1 MFGEDPKQA
10 MIAQETAE
18 EVRKRPARRC
28 PHLWRGVYLF
38 LSSKKEKG
46 RKADRAQLYVKKGGR
61 VFVVSSDP
69 ATLKAA
75 QRDLEDCQAQCEA
88 FVLKA
93 KANGKELDPRH
104 FSPEEKEA
112 FDLSDEKEWQ
122 AWVKNEVVQEL
133 SASEARKIPRERIFA
148 IPARLVRIN
157 KAQPGQAG
165 LMAKSRIVLPG
176 HLDPDMVNVR
186 TDAPTTQMSAV
197 RLASTLG
204 MKFGWGFLLFDVS
217 TAFLSGK
224 TVDRDLYVKPPRDLK
239 CVDPAVL
246 WKILKSAYGLSEA
259 TRLWYIQARELLR
272 KCGFE
277 EIPWAPA
284 TFIKKRAGKVVAIL
298 CLHVD
303 DGFVTGKKGREL
315 EEAKKEI
322 NPAFRKRGYINVV
335 QTPEDE
341 IEEARRSAIRKAQR
355 ERRKARMKSS

>member
-1 MFGEDPKQA
+1 M
-10 MIAQETAE
+10 
-18 EVRKRPARRC
+18 
-28 PHLWRGVYLF
+28 
-38 LSSKKEKG
+38 
-46 RKADRAQLYVKKGGR
+46 KKGGR

-133 SASEARKIPRERIFA
+133 SASEAKKIPRERIFA

-176 HLDPDMVNVR
+176 HLDPDMGNVR

-197 RLASTLG
+197 RLAITLG

-246 WKILKSAYGLSEA
+246 WKILKSA
-259 TRLWYIQARELLR
+259 
-272 KCGFE
+272 
-277 EIPWAPA
+277 
-284 TFIKKRAGKVVAIL
+284 
-298 CLHVD
+298 
-303 DGFVTGKKGREL
+303 
-315 EEAKKEI
+315 
-322 NPAFRKRGYINVV
+322 
-335 QTPEDE
+335 
-341 IEEARRSAIRKAQR
+341 
-355 ERRKARMKSS
+355 